1 MGRIPVG
8 VMQEW
13 KRASECGHRS
23 PMGKACW
30 HVPGKQKKLKRII
43 FIYLILKYGLE
54 YINKDNMRWEEK
66 KQVQVL
72 EGRGNKFTYFQGQ
85 ASTLT

>member
-1 MGRIPVG
+1 MG
-8 VMQEW
+8 E
-13 KRASECGHRS
+13 
-23 PMGKACW
+23 ACW

-54 YINKDNMRWEEK
+54 HINKDNMRWEEK

-72 EGRGNKFTYFQGQ
+72 
-85 ASTLT
+85 